1 MEDSSLSA
9 YLEVKNTTIVIIPL
23 TQRLRNIMYEILG
36 LSLTNLSPL
45 SIIKYR
51 KQQNQHSKKK
61 LCFL

>member
-9 YLEVKNTTIVIIPL
+9 YLEVKNTTIFIIPL

-36 LSLTNLSPL
+36 LSKTNLNPL

-61 LCFL
+61 LCF

>member
-36 LSLTNLSPL
+36 LSKTNLNPL

-51 KQQNQHSKKK
+51 KQQNQH
-61 LCFL
+61 

>member
-36 LSLTNLSPL
+36 LSLTNLNPL

-61 LCFL
+61 LCF